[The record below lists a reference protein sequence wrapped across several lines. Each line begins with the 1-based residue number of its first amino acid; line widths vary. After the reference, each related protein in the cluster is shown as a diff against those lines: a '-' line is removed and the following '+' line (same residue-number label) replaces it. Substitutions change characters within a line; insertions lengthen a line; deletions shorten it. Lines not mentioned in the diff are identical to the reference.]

1 MNVALFQPVDAM
13 VYKED
18 GRFTILYP
26 ASVHAV
32 TVSGSAVVKLPSVVV
47 PSPNHSPS
55 KYGSIGS
62 PASGRWICPAMRVE
76 WLVRPFL
83 TVCVSNSSC
92 VVRTVSTVRF
102 WVWFSTARLVFA
114 AARSGC
120 FRCLGR
126 RVSPVVRLA
135 IQGTNGLRLAF
146 AVGLCDPQ
154 VVGVW

>member
-1 MNVALFQPVDAM
+1 MNVALFQPVDAIC
-13 VYKED
+13 VQGGWAFHNLVPSVSPRGD
-18 GRFTILYP
+18 RFW
-26 ASVHAV
+26 
-32 TVSGSAVVKLPSVVV
+32 SAVVKLPSVVV

-114 AARSGC
+114 AARSGR

-135 IQGTNGLRLAF
+135 IQGTNGLRI
-146 AVGLCDPQ
+146 
-154 VVGVW
+154 GVRGRFV